1 MNSLVSI
8 QFEEVVGDFGFG
20 FGVDKDAASIVG
32 EDAVGGNKGR
42 CSIRNRHAVSSI
54 FIDVISLD
62 GETSGLRIH
71 FRSGGLVHHVIRP
84 RRFLIIIVVV
94 ICCTKGSTIREKHR
108 SALLKLLLCSI
119 ERV

>member
-20 FGVDKDAASIVG
+20 FGVDEDAASVVG

-42 CSIRNRHAVSSI
+42 SSIRNRHAVSSI
-54 FIDVISLD
+54 FIDVISFD
-62 GETSGLRIH
+62 GEASGLRIH
-71 FRSGGLVHHVIRP
+71 FRSGRLIHHVIRP
-84 RRFLIIIVVV
+84 RRFLMIVV
-94 ICCTKGSTIREKHR
+94 ICSTKGSAIREKDR